1 MRKKEDN
8 LMKRSAV
15 VLVCVMMLSAAS
27 AAFALMENKK
37 IIAALDGGMIKVG
50 MEKNDLV
57 AAIGYPPEGKPKQDA
72 LFYRFAQTKVTS
84 AGKEETWTYQI
95 GATAD
100 GVRSVTLKMIDGKV
114 TEWNE
119 WLDAGK

>member
-1 MRKKEDN
+1 MR
-8 LMKRSAV
+8 RSAV
-15 VLVCVMMLSAAS
+15 VLACVMMFSAAS

-37 IIAALDGGMIKVG
+37 IIEALDGGMIKVG
-50 MEKNDLV
+50 MAKNDLV

-84 AGKEETWTYQI
+84 AGKEETWTYQL

-100 GVRSVTLKMIDGKV
+100 GVRSVTFKMIDGKV

>member
-1 MRKKEDN
+1 
-8 LMKRSAV
+8 MKRTAV
-15 VLVCVMMLSAAS
+15 VLACIMMLSAAS

-37 IIAALDGGMIKVG
+37 IIEALDGGKIKVG
-50 MEKNDLV
+50 MAKDELV
-57 AAIGYPPEGKPKQDA
+57 AEIGYPPEGKPKQDA
-72 LFYRFAQTKVTS
+72 LFYRFARTKVTS

-100 GVRSVTLKMIDGKV
+100 GVRSVTFKMIDGKV

-119 WLDAGK
+119 WLDSGK